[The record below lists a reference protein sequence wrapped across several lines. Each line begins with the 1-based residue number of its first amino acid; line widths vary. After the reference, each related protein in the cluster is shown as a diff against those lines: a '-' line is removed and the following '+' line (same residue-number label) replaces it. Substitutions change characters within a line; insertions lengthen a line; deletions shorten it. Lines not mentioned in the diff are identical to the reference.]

1 MFPSRPPGNCCSARP
16 GGGGAAPT
24 SPLPMPVS
32 SLLIPHCGS
41 SCRTPLGFSW
51 LDLGWVSLQGRQP
64 KAAGTYSTRESRKR
78 RHPGEHKQRGGMKLG
93 GSTHSRPEAWL
104 DLGSARGSLAVS
116 SSQGPTSITPSGR
129 GKDPAKQHRHI
140 FPACFAPS
148 FPPLTPLL
156 WFPMVC
162 VSHRGLCSLN
172 TSRCSAVLHPL
183 CPLPGMLP
191 PSCAQDTQPSDCLL
205 WEVFLTNPC
214 LACSVEHSLLCPIGP
229 CSCPAVLGL
238 CLPH

>member
-116 SSQGPTSITPSGR
+116 SSQGSHQHHPQWQREGPCQATQTHIPCLLCTLVSPTHSS
-129 GKDPAKQHRHI
+129 
-140 FPACFAPS
+140 
-148 FPPLTPLL
+148 PL
-156 WFPMVC
+156 
-162 VSHRGLCSLN
+162 VSHGVC
-172 TSRCSAVLHPL
+172 
-183 CPLPGMLP
+183 
-191 PSCAQDTQPSDCLL
+191 
-205 WEVFLTNPC
+205 
-214 LACSVEHSLLCPIGP
+214 
-229 CSCPAVLGL
+229 
-238 CLPH
+238 